1 MDGKMKERVVMFTV
15 VVAAL
20 MFHQAVTAPM
30 IAKATKKG

>member
-1 MDGKMKERVVMFTV
+1 MKEWQKVGVTFAI

-30 IAKATKKG
+30 IQKMKK

>member
-1 MDGKMKERVVMFTV
+1 MDAKMKDRLITFTV

-30 IAKATKKG
+30 IAKATKK

>member
-1 MDGKMKERVVMFTV
+1 MKGHLVTFTV
-15 VVAAL
+15 GVAAL

>member
-1 MDGKMKERVVMFTV
+1 MKDRLITFTV

-30 IAKATKKG
+30 IAKATKKS